1 MHWSGAAKTF
11 FFLVPRRCW
20 VQVAADNAQYAAVLD
35 EHCKPVTN
43 LLVVLEFSM
52 HKPTPRIVSCT
63 PAMSCRHWKRSLAR
77 WILSCWSM
85 VNIGNRVT
93 PFVLVQRPNWLT
105 PIHSYQEHITVAW
118 SMAVMWHQ
126 ILVYLSDGLQVLQL
140 DQSHQT
146 ITNTLTR
153 RVPTILLTHTDY
165 AVWQSPKFYVG
176 DCLTAN
182 FTEGGHLARESP
194 TWHPQEPVLPF
205 QHLDDNSRRE
215 GDQQERK
222 LQDYI
227 KQYWTLLESSFQQ
240 KVQSFWTAGI
250 TCSSVSYSR

>member
-118 SMAVMWHQ
+118 SMAVTWHQ
-126 ILVYLSDGLQVLQL
+126 ILVYLSDG
-140 DQSHQT
+140 SKSF
-146 ITNTLTR
+146 NWTR
-153 RVPTILLTHTDY
+153 VTRP
-165 AVWQSPKFYVG
+165 
-176 DCLTAN
+176 
-182 FTEGGHLARESP
+182 SP
-194 TWHPQEPVLPF
+194 THWRGECQQSCSHTLIMLCDS
-205 QHLDDNSRRE
+205 HL
-215 GDQQERK
+215 
-222 LQDYI
+222 
-227 KQYWTLLESSFQQ
+227 SSM
-240 KVQSFWTAGI
+240 
-250 TCSSVSYSR
+250 